1 MGMVRRIREAFW
13 VFVSLLGSNWLS
25 LLGASLTTVS
35 AIMIIAFLLLGIIG
49 VTDSPYIGI
58 MAFLVMPGVFL
69 LGLLLIPLGIYLR
82 KKRSIAEPLEAG
94 GINYPTI
101 DFNTPR
107 VRHLAL
113 FVSLLTLVNVLL
125 ILIVTYE
132 GVVFMETTQ
141 FCGQVCHTVMT
152 PEYTTYIASPH
163 ARVKCVECHIG
174 SGAPWFVRS
183 KLSGVGQVFA
193 VTFDTYERPIPTPVE
208 NLRPSRETC
217 EECHWPAKSAGDR
230 IRVIQKYAEDEANTP
245 MKTVLLMRVG
255 GTQGDIR
262 HGIHGWHM
270 DPNRETVYVA
280 TDRKREKIPWMR
292 VTERGKNAVEYA
304 TAEAAS
310 GRPQG
315 EMRAMDCI
323 DCHNRP
329 THIYMMPDQ
338 AVDQSLAHKRIDRGI
353 PFIRKVGVEVL
364 RKVGASTDAAEQIE
378 REITKYYAANHPD
391 FARTQRASLSSA
403 IAELQ
408 HIHSQNVFPYMKINW
423 GTYTNNLG
431 HERFPGCFRCH
442 DGEHVSKD
450 GSAVDQD
457 CEMCHKI
464 LAQDEE
470 NPEILKQLG
479 VE

>member
-1 MGMVRRIREAFW
+1 MVRRIREAFW

-35 AIMIIAFLLLGIIG
+35 AVMIVAFLLLGILG

-69 LGLLLIPLGIYLR
+69 LGLLLIPTGIYLR
-82 KKRSIAEPLEAG
+82 RKRAIAEPSDPHE
-94 GINYPTI
+94 IQYPTI

-113 FVSLLTLVNVLL
+113 FVALLTFVNVLL
-125 ILIVTYE
+125 ILFVTYE

-183 KLSGVGQVFA
+183 KLSGVGQVIA
-193 VTFDTYERPIPTPVE
+193 VTFNNYERPIPTPVE

-217 EECHWPAKSAGDR
+217 EECHWPAKTAGDR
-230 IRVIQKYAEDEANTP
+230 IRIIQKYAEDEANTP
-245 MKTVLLMRVG
+245 LKTVLLLRVG

-270 DPNRETVYVA
+270 DPDRETVYVA
-280 TDRKREKIPWMR
+280 TDKKREKIPWIR
-292 VTERGKNAVEYA
+292 VTERGKDAIEYA
-304 TAEAAS
+304 TPEAAS
-310 GRPQG
+310 GRPSG
-315 EMRAMDCI
+315 ETRAMDCI

-329 THIYMMPDQ
+329 THIYLMPDQ
-338 AVDQSLAHKRIDRGI
+338 AVDQSIARGRIDRRI
-353 PFIRKVGVEVL
+353 PFIRKLGVETLV
-364 RKVGASTDAAEQIE
+364 KVGARTDALQQIE
-378 REITKYYAANHPD
+378 SEIRKYYEANNAE
-391 FARTQRASLSSA
+391 FARAQGAMLKSA

-408 HIHSQNVFPYMKINW
+408 YIHSHNVFPQMRINW
-423 GTYTNNLG
+423 GTYSNNLG

-442 DGEHVSKD
+442 DGEHASKD
-450 GSAVDQD
+450 GKTVEQD

>member
-1 MGMVRRIREAFW
+1 MVRRIREAFW

-35 AIMIIAFLLLGIIG
+35 AIMIIAFLLLGILG

-58 MAFLVMPGVFL
+58 MAFLVMPAVFL
-69 LGLLLIPLGIYLR
+69 LGLHLIPLGIYLR
-82 KKRSIAEPLEAG
+82 KKRAIAEPFESDK
-94 GINYPTI
+94 IKYPTI

-107 VRHLAL
+107 VRHLAF
-113 FVSLLTLVNVLL
+113 FVTILTVVNVLL
-125 ILIVTYE
+125 ILLVTYE
-132 GVVFMETTQ
+132 GVVFMESTE
-141 FCGQVCHTVMT
+141 FCGTVCHTVMI

-193 VTFDTYERPIPTPVE
+193 VTFNTYERPIPTPVE

-230 IRVIQKYAEDEANTP
+230 IRIIQKFAEDEANTP

-255 GTQGDIR
+255 GTQGDIK

-270 DPNRETVYVA
+270 DPSRETVYVA

-292 VTERGKNAVEYA
+292 VTEAGKSAVEFA
-304 TAEAAS
+304 TSEASS
-310 GRPQG
+310 GRPEG
-315 EMRAMDCI
+315 ELRTMDCI

-338 AVDQSLAHKRIDRGI
+338 AVDQALAHGRINRGI

-364 RKVGASTDAAEQIE
+364 TKVGARPDARQQIA
-378 REITKYYAANHPD
+378 REIMTYYEANHAD
-391 FARTQRASLSSA
+391 FARAERGSLNQA
-403 IAELQ
+403 IDELRR
-408 HIHSQNVFPYMKINW
+408 IHGQNVFPEMKINW
-423 GTYTNNLG
+423 GTYSNNLG

-450 GSAVDQD
+450 GSAVEQD
-457 CEMCHKI
+457 CEICHKI
-464 LAQDEE
+464 LAQDEQ

>member
-1 MGMVRRIREAFW
+1 MVRRIREAFW
-13 VFVSLLGSNWLS
+13 VFISLLGSNWLS

-35 AIMIIAFLLLGIIG
+35 AIMIVAFLLLGILG

-58 MAFLVMPGVFL
+58 MAFLVMPAVFL
-69 LGLLLIPLGIYLR
+69 LGLLLIPVGIYLR
-82 KKRSIAEPLEAG
+82 RKRAIAEPLTAG
-94 GINYPTI
+94 EIDYPKI
-101 DFNTPR
+101 DFNVPR
-107 VRHLAL
+107 VRHLAF

-125 ILIVTYE
+125 ILLVTYE
-132 GVVFMETTQ
+132 GVVFMETTE
-141 FCGQVCHTVMT
+141 FCGTVCHTVMI

-193 VTFDTYERPIPTPVE
+193 VAFDTYERPIPTPVE

-230 IRVIQKYAEDEANTP
+230 IRIIQKYAEDEANTP

-255 GTQGDIR
+255 GTQGDIK

-270 DPNRETVYVA
+270 DPGRETVYVA

-292 VTERGKNAVEYA
+292 VTEAGKGAVEFA
-304 TAEAAS
+304 TSEASS
-310 GRPQG
+310 GPPQG
-315 EMRAMDCI
+315 ELRTMDCI

-338 AVDQSLAHKRIDRGI
+338 AVDQALAHRRIDQRI

-364 RKVGASTDAAEQIE
+364 TKVGSRPDAPEQIS
-378 REITKYYAANHPD
+378 REIMKYYETNHAD
-391 FARTQRASLSSA
+391 FAGAGRASLNAA
-403 IAELQ
+403 IDELKR
-408 HIHSQNVFPYMKINW
+408 IHAQNVFPEMKINW
-423 GTYTNNLG
+423 GTYSNNLG

-450 GSAVDQD
+450 GSAVEQD
-457 CEMCHKI
+457 CEICHKI
-464 LAQDEE
+464 LAQDEP